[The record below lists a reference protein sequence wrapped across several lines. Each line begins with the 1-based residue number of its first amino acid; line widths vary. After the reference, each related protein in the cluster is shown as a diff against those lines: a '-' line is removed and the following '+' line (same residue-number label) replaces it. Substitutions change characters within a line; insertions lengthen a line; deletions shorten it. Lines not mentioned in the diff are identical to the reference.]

1 VKGEAL
7 TTLITQ
13 THRAVYRAR
22 EIELLSVGLSVEAAD
37 AISQI
42 KNLGGPS
49 TSELAR
55 ALVREPQSI
64 SGLIYRLEKTGLVKR
79 VRVNKGMQKNQV
91 SIQLTKKGE
100 EMHERIASTTVA
112 TEIGAV
118 ISEKEAQALELYLT
132 KIKKAA
138 LVKMS
143 DLGSLPLSE

>member
-1 VKGEAL
+1 VKGEIL

-22 EIELLSVGLSVEAAD
+22 EIELLSVGLSVEDAD

-42 KNLGGPS
+42 NNLGSPS
-49 TSELAR
+49 TSELSR

-64 SGLIYRLEKTGLVKR
+64 SGLIYRLEKTGLIKR

-91 SIQLTKKGE
+91 SIELTKKGQE
-100 EMHERIASTTVA
+100 VYERIANMTVA
-112 TEIGAV
+112 AEIGAV
-118 ISEKEAQALELYLT
+118 ISAKEALTLDVCLT

-143 DLGSLPLSE
+143 DLGPLPLSE

>member
-1 VKGEAL
+1 MKGEIL

-49 TSELAR
+49 TSELSR
-55 ALVREPQSI
+55 ALVRETQSI
-64 SGLIYRLEKTGLVKR
+64 SGLIYRLEKTGLIKR

-91 SIQLTKKGE
+91 SIELTKKGQE
-100 EMHERIASTTVA
+100 VYERIANMTVA

-118 ISEKEAQALELYLT
+118 ISEKESQTLELYLT

-143 DLGSLPLSE
+143 DLGPLPMSK